1 MRNNRLLPYD
11 TIVQATSGEP
21 EAVNTVL
28 QYYGRRIRYASR
40 ISGQADKEAED
51 FITETLLK
59 ALFKFRFSRVEWT
72 VPYTGCPCHLQKN
85 IHFF

>member
-28 QYYGRRIRYASR
+28 QYYSRRIRHA
-40 ISGQADKEAED
+40 
-51 FITETLLK
+51 
-59 ALFKFRFSRVEWT
+59 ALVDGR
-72 VPYTGCPCHLQKN
+72 TGRQGHRG
-85 IHFF
+85 IHHRNTSESVI

>member
-28 QYYGRRIRYASR
+28 QYYSRRIRYTA
-40 ISGQADKEAED
+40 IVDGKADKDIEGDA
-51 FITETLLK
+51 K
-59 ALFKFRFSRVEWT
+59 
-72 VPYTGCPCHLQKN
+72 
-85 IHFF
+85 

>member
-28 QYYGRRIRYASR
+28 QYYSRRIRHAALVD
-40 ISGQADKEAED
+40 GQADKDIEEY
-51 FITETLLK
+51 IIETLLK
-59 ALFKFRFSRVEWT
+59 ALFKFRFKCSR
-72 VPYTGCPCHLQKN
+72 YQQLNNRRHAAAHRAGNQ
-85 IHFF
+85 

>member
-28 QYYGRRIRYASR
+28 QYYSRRIRYTA
-40 ISGQADKEAED
+40 IVDGQADKDIEGD
-51 FITETLLK
+51 ETSG
-59 ALFKFRFSRVEWT
+59 ALFRCEQLKFI
-72 VPYTGCPCHLQKN
+72 LQTRT
-85 IHFF
+85 

>member
-1 MRNNRLLPYD
+1 MRNNELLPYD

-40 ISGQADKEAED
+40 KR
-51 FITETLLK
+51 TLWCKTPILTQ
-59 ALFKFRFSRVEWT
+59 FYVSVGWS
-72 VPYTGCPCHLQKN
+72 Y
-85 IHFF
+85 

>member
-28 QYYGRRIRYASR
+28 QYYSRRIRYTA
-40 ISGQADKEAED
+40 IVDGQADKDKEGDA
-51 FITETLLK
+51 K
-59 ALFKFRFSRVEWT
+59 
-72 VPYTGCPCHLQKN
+72 
-85 IHFF
+85 

>member
-28 QYYGRRIRYASR
+28 QYYSRRIRYTA
-40 ISGQADKEAED
+40 IVDGQARSEEH
-51 FITETLLK
+51 TSELQ
-59 ALFKFRFSRVEWT
+59 SRE
-72 VPYTGCPCHLQKN
+72 
-85 IHFF
+85 